1 MRMEKVNFEE
11 AMKRLEKIVRE
22 LEDGQLPLER
32 AIDKFEEA
40 LKLASICRQKL
51 EKAKLRIEK
60 LVRKGDEYTSEPFE
74 PEEEENE
81 GSEDI

>member
-1 MRMEKVNFEE
+1 MEKLKFEE

-22 LEDGQLPLER
+22 LEEGDLPLEK
-32 AIDKFEEA
+32 AIDRFEEA
-40 LKLASICRQKL
+40 LKLARICREKL

-60 LVRKGDEYTSEPFE
+60 LVGKGEEYTLEPFE
-74 PEEEENE
+74 PEEEEDE